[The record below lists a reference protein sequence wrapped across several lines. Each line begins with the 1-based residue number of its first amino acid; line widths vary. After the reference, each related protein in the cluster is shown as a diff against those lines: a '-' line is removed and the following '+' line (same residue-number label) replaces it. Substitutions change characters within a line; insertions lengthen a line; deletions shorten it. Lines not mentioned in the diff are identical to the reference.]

1 LTCELGN
8 GFIFGAEAQSSEGLK
23 HGSAV
28 ANRWAEALGRNPVV
42 DTINELSDLSRKLN
56 EKSDKTNAVITKINK
71 KLSALNLGLEVWL
84 EWDLEDDNYHK
95 VFQGQIGLL
104 PRQKSVTYLGYCN
117 VETGWQLATKTGCLI
132 EDYDK
137 DSEEVFTELTEVIF
151 KPLLK
156 EARETR
162 VKALPLVPRL
172 LDRVK
177 QQAESLIKSI
187 DEAENVAEK
196 L

>member
-1 LTCELGN
+1 
-8 GFIFGAEAQSSEGLK
+8 
-23 HGSAV
+23 
-28 ANRWAEALGRNPVV
+28 VV

-56 EKSDKTNAVITKINK
+56 EKSDKTNSVITKINK

-84 EWDLEDDNYHK
+84 EWDLENDNYHK
-95 VFQGQIGLL
+95 VYQGQIGLL
-104 PRQKSVTYLGYCN
+104 PRQKSVTYVGYCN
-117 VETGWQLATKTGCLI
+117 VETGWQLATKTGQLI

-137 DSEEVFTELTEVIF
+137 DSEEVFTELTEVNF

-187 DEAENVAEK
+187 DEAESVAEK

>member
-1 LTCELGN
+1 M
-8 GFIFGAEAQSSEGLK
+8 
-23 HGSAV
+23 
-28 ANRWAEALGRNPVV
+28 V
-42 DTINELSDLSRKLN
+42 DSINELSDVSRKLN
-56 EKSDKTNAVITKINK
+56 EKSDKTNSVITKINK
-71 KLSALNLGLEVWL
+71 KLAALNLGLEVWL
-84 EWDLEDDNYHK
+84 EWDDLENDNFHK
-95 VFQGQIGLL
+95 VYQGQIGLL

-137 DSEEVFTELTEVIF
+137 DSEEVFTQLTEVTF
-151 KPLLK
+151 KPLLN